1 MPSVAETLAA
11 VDSRGRV
18 SAWGMAAERML
29 GYEPAEVVGQS
40 VHGLL
45 ATELP
50 AAAKRGYAAR
60 EAWSGVVSARH
71 RDGYRLELA
80 VLAQPLQGATGGPL
94 WIVSASAPEQPDN
107 EPDADKLKKWALTQ
121 LPMAVAVGDRHGRIM
136 GFNDASRA
144 LAGKAET
151 ESLGLRMGETE
162 PGQFFP
168 GAEEFPALAE
178 RALRMG
184 DVVSGD
190 FVGRAPAESRERSWS
205 TVFFPLKDPEGQ
217 IRGVGTALY
226 DTTEQ
231 YWARRRLSLV
241 NEASIRIGST
251 LDVSRTAQE
260 LADVGTDRFADFVIV
275 DLLDSALQGEESDQ
289 EATPLVF
296 RRVAQ
301 QSVLEGCPEAVIHV
315 GRTHSYPEDSDP
327 SRALATGIPSRHH
340 LEGAAVPKWVAAH
353 PGRTRSA
360 VTYGIHS
367 LLVVPLQA
375 RGTTLGL
382 AQFFR
387 HRTPYPFDE
396 DDLRLAQEITARAA
410 VCVDNARR
418 YTRERTTAIALQQ
431 SLLPRHT
438 PRQSAVEVASRYIPA
453 GSRAGV
459 GGDWFDVIPLSGARV
474 ALVVGDVVGHGL
486 HASAAMGRLR
496 TAVRTL
502 ADVDLAPDELLT
514 RLDDVVIRLEREA
527 SSPAGEI
534 SATCLYA
541 IYDPVSRTCSLASA
555 GHVLPAVV
563 SPDGGVEFLELQV
576 GPPLGVGGFPF
587 ETADVELREGSLLA
601 LFTDGLIETS
611 NRDIDAG
618 LALLGQALS
627 QPSPSLE
634 GTCDLVLDSLLSTR
648 PTDDIALLLAR
659 THALDAGQVVA
670 WDLPANPAVVTDA
683 RKHTANQLTAWGLED
698 ITFTTEL
705 VVSELVTNAIRYGG
719 GPIQL
724 RLIKDATLICEVSDP
739 SSTAPHLRRAR
750 IFDEGGRGL
759 LLVAQLTDHWGTRQ
773 TPTGKIIWAEQAFPA
788 TGHDSPTA
796 L

>member
-18 SAWGMAAERML
+18 TAWGRAAVRLL
-29 GYEPAEVVGQS
+29 GYESADMVGLS

-50 AAAKRGYAAR
+50 AAAKRGCAAR

-71 RDGYRLELA
+71 RDGHRLELA
-80 VLAQPLQGATGGPL
+80 LHAQLLQGADGGPL
-94 WIVSASAPEQPDN
+94 WIVAASAPKQPDS
-107 EPDADKLKKWALTQ
+107 EPDADKLKKWALAQ
-121 LPMAVAVGDRHGRIM
+121 FPMPVGVGDRHGRIVWL
-136 GFNDASRA
+136 NDTSLA
-144 LAGKAET
+144 LSGKEEAEF
-151 ESLGLRMGETE
+151 LGLLLGETE
-162 PGQFFP
+162 PGQYFP

-178 RALRMG
+178 LALRTG
-184 DVVSGD
+184 DVVSEEIIAR
-190 FVGRAPAESRERSWS
+190 VPAESRERYWS

-217 IRGVGTALY
+217 VRGVGTALY

-231 YWARRRLSLV
+231 HWARRRLSLV
-241 NEASIRIGST
+241 NEATIRIGST

-260 LADVGTDRFADFVIV
+260 LADVGTDRFADFVTV
-275 DLLDSALQGEESDQ
+275 DLLDSALQGEESEQ
-289 EATPLVF
+289 EPTPLVF

-301 QSVLEGCPEAVIHV
+301 QSVLEGCPEAVIQV
-315 GRTHSYPEDSDP
+315 ERTHSYPEDSDP
-327 SRALATGIPSRHH
+327 SRALATGVPSLHH
-340 LEGAAVPKWVAAH
+340 LGCAVPQWVAAH
-353 PGRTRSA
+353 PGRAQSTG
-360 VTYGIHS
+360 TFGIHS

-387 HRTPYPFDE
+387 HRTPSPFDE
-396 DDLRLAQEITARAA
+396 EDLRLAQEITARAA

-527 SSPAGEI
+527 SSPVGEF

-541 IYDPVSRTCSLASA
+541 IYDPVSRTCSVASA

-563 SPDGGVEFLELQV
+563 GPDGVADFLDMPV

-587 ETADVELREGSLLA
+587 ETADFELREGSLLA

-611 NRDIDAG
+611 NRDIDSG
-618 LALLGQALS
+618 LVLLGQALS

-634 GTCDLVLDSLLSTR
+634 ETCDLVLNTLLSRR

-683 RKHTANQLTAWGLED
+683 RKHATSQLAAWGLEE